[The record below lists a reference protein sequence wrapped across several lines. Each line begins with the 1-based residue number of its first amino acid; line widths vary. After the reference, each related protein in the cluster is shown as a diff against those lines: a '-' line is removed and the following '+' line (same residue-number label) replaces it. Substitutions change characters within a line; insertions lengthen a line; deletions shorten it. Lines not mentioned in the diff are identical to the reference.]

1 METARRSG
9 RRLLDTQRCAPVVG
23 PRRSEG
29 SGWKPVRE
37 LEHPLRTSPVA
48 RGAPR
53 APGVDSAAAF
63 TLIETLVVMGI
74 IAVLMSI
81 LVPVLSSARRTV
93 QALQCA
99 SNMKTVTTQF
109 GLFVDGNSAAGR
121 GDSEALG
128 GRRFFINDFQESL
141 YRIDEFWD
149 AGATTTQPLIAGG
162 EPMLC
167 PAGAPQLQRRKG
179 FPCGSQAVGP
189 PDDVSLAVN
198 MRLYRRVIDFKG
210 QRILAPSAGTKVR
223 SSVLDHPYVP
233 LILDVDGAEAA
244 ARGLEPFYTAPPLVE
259 SQDPYADGRFW
270 MPSRRHG
277 GKTNVAFVGGHVLS
291 SAQPDRERWDW
302 QYQAD

>member
-1 METARRSG
+1 MATAMRPG
-9 RRLLDTQRCAPVVG
+9 RRLLDTQMCARVG
-23 PRRSEG
+23 EPRRRER
-29 SGWKPVRE
+29 SGKKPVCE
-37 LEHPLRTSPVA
+37 LEHSLRTSPA
-48 RGAPR
+48 AEGAPR
-53 APGVDSAAAF
+53 APGVDSAAGF

-81 LVPVLSSARRTV
+81 LVPALSSARRTV

-99 SNMKTVTTQF
+99 SNMRTVTTQF
-109 GLFVDGNSAAGR
+109 GLFVDGNSVGGR

-149 AGATTTQPLIAGG
+149 AGAATTQPLVAGD

-167 PAGAPQLQRRKG
+167 PAGASRLEKRKG

-189 PDDVSLAVN
+189 PGDVSLAVN
-198 MRLYRRVIDFKG
+198 MRLYRSVIDFKG
-210 QRILAPSAGTKVR
+210 QRILAPSAGTHVR
-223 SSVLDHPYVP
+223 SNVLDHPYVP
-233 LILDVDGAEAA
+233 LILDVDGEEAA
-244 ARGLEPFYTAPPLVE
+244 ARGLEPFYIAPPLLE